1 MCEMEGCISYIQ
13 LYNKHCQNLV
23 AYNSIHL
30 FSHSFCGLGI
40 REQLGYVVLVQ
51 GLSFGYS
58 QDVSW
63 GCSHQKA

>member
-40 REQLGYVVLVQ
+40 RAMWFWFKVSHSATVKMSAGAVVTGRL
-51 GLSFGYS
+51 
-58 QDVSW
+58 D
-63 GCSHQKA
+63 